1 MDYIGISIK
10 TKVVNLLCEILCRLD
25 GGLHPLDREE
35 GREVG
40 GVGADHDQGEE
51 PPQRR
56 DHSGGES
63 PKFVFFLIL
72 FWINS
77 EPLQK
82 LSIISTKNAIN
93 MFRQMFIKLT
103 LVKYLLPG
111 PTRLPV

>member
-40 GVGADHDQGEE
+40 GVGTDHDQGEE

-63 PKFVFFLIL
+63 PKFGCFNIV
-72 FWINS
+72 
-77 EPLQK
+77 
-82 LSIISTKNAIN
+82 
-93 MFRQMFIKLT
+93 
-103 LVKYLLPG
+103 VY
-111 PTRLPV
+111 